1 MYRMCLKIVLAV
13 GVLSIALHA
22 DTVSLQNDFSIT
34 NGNPNGNW
42 SYSEGMTPS
51 TATLL
56 TFQMPLNNNALY
68 PALSTGYWG
77 TGSDLNV
84 NTPFLFKALVDGS
97 NAGETNNDF
106 LAGNIVGHSP
116 NAGDY
121 LFETWTAPS
130 AGTVGTLSGMVW
142 YAHSV
147 VSRSNDWSLLFDNST
162 LTSGTVTNG
171 QGLSNPDIFS
181 SGGFSVQAG
190 DTISLAIRKSAGQQ
204 FGSLAGMD
212 LDFAFT
218 PTPEPGSLIL
228 LGSGIVGLAGLL
240 RRKLS
245 L

>member
-1 MYRMCLKIVLAV
+1 MYRSCLKIVLAV

-22 DTVSLQNDFSIT
+22 DTVSLQSDFSIT

-42 SYSEGMTPS
+42 SYSEGTSPS
-51 TATLL
+51 SATLL
-56 TFQMPLNNNALY
+56 TFQTPLNNNPLY

-77 TGSDLNV
+77 TGNDLNV

-130 AGTVGTLSGMVW
+130 AGMVGTQTGMVW
-142 YAHSV
+142 YAHSSV
-147 VSRSNDWSLLFDNST
+147 NRSNDWALFFDST
-162 LTSGTVTNG
+162 TLASGTVANG
-171 QGLSNPDIFS
+171 QGLNNPDIFNS
-181 SGGFSVQAG
+181 AGFAVQAG
-190 DTISLAIRKSAGQQ
+190 DTISLAIRKSAGQD

-212 LDFAFT
+212 LDFSFT

-228 LGSGIVGLAGLL
+228 LGSGVVGVAGLL
-240 RRKLS
+240 RRKLP